1 MANVYP
7 GINNFNEYYTNHYFS
22 SIFEENTAATISVWR
37 DAARA
42 SENLKTPWSMLRDCG
57 KQYYTAH
64 EKFLRARSSY
74 QIIPLIKQLADSY
87 LSALSYPEAHPFK
100 AELYDGRQF
109 PVYLEIKKQNGM
121 PLLWVVL
128 SLNKND
134 EDGIM
139 DGFVFDGDILQE
151 SDFAVA
157 DVDETLSA
165 EDAITKAL
173 FSNDVP
179 PRWIVLIGMNGIAL
193 VDRNKWNEK
202 RYLGFDV
209 STIFSYRDEKTLQA
223 MAVLLHKESLCPEEG
238 TSLLDELDENSHR
251 HAAGVSQDLK
261 YALRESIELLGNEV
275 LYDLKHNKHRN
286 LDTDPVDPGD
296 LTMQCLRY
304 MYRMLFV
311 LFIEARP
318 ELGYAP
324 MRERAYAQGYSLEQL
339 RDVADEINEN
349 TVEIGNGY
357 YFNETI
363 SGLFHLIYHGYPENQ
378 AEYDEAIKKES
389 IHDTFVVPPLKAHI
403 FDPDLTPLITQAKLR
418 NSVLLKIIR
427 LMSVSRGDSKSG
439 GGRISYANLGIN
451 QLGSV
456 YESLLS
462 YRGFI
467 AEKDLY
473 EVKRAGDSFDELDVG
488 YFVSEEELNQYTD
501 DERVRYEYGHHKG
514 KPRMYEKGTFIYRL
528 AGREREKSAS
538 YYTPEVLTKC
548 LVKYALKELLVDKTA
563 DEILNLTICEPAMGS
578 AAFLNEAINQ
588 LADAY
593 VNKKQEEL
601 GILIPYEDRFNE
613 VQKVKM
619 FIADRNVFGVDL
631 NSTAVELA
639 EVSLWLNTI
648 CEGGHIPWF
657 GTQIVNGNSLI
668 GARKQVYRIEQL
680 ETNNPSLRWYT
691 KAPDR
696 IAPGETRRGNKEVYH
711 FLLGDPGMCNYTDK
725 VIKGLAPKQIELMKK
740 WSKEFTDSYN
750 PDDIES
756 LLRLSRAIDTL
767 WREQVNLRNTVKRKT
782 ADKLSIFGHDDN
794 IEESH
799 TTIRQKDYIFR
810 KLYKTEEAE
819 NAGPYARLKFAM
831 DYWCALWFW
840 PIEKADLLPSRE
852 TFIFDMSLILE
863 GGIFAVKKSGYTY
876 YKTKTGEN
884 LYGINLL
891 DYDSETD
898 EVVSQTAKEIKAT
911 FADLGTV
918 NLDQLCEQYERLALV
933 REIAKNNHFMHWELE
948 FAELFEERGGFDLMI
963 GNPPWIK
970 ITWNE
975 EGVLSDCNPIF
986 SVRKL
991 TANQTT
997 FERNNVLI
1005 SEKNK
1010 KMYFEEYTF
1019 MSGEQSFINSVC
1031 NYPLLEKQQ
1040 VNLYKCF
1047 LPLAW
1052 YLSSPSGIASYVHPE
1067 GVYDDPN
1074 GGVLRKVLYK
1084 KLKYHFQFQNETK
1097 LFEIGNRN
1105 KFSLN
1110 VYCNKETDSFDSIA
1124 NIFYAD
1130 TIDYCYQSDGSGP
1143 VPGIKD
1149 KNDNW
1154 SRNGHKDRILRISE
1168 NELTIFAKIFD
1179 SSDKWE
1185 NARLP
1190 ALHCTSLMKIL
1201 LAFEKQKVS
1210 IASLGNKVLGSVCWD
1225 ETGGQNSGIIKRNVH
1240 FPSDSYD
1247 CILSGPHIGQANP
1260 IYQAS
1265 QRNCST
1271 HRAFDNVQLDIAN
1284 FSYLQRCNYS
1294 PLLALNNYLDN
1305 AQKLPWGN
1313 KTYLDTYR
1321 VVSRKMLNLAGER
1334 TLVSSIIPPG
1344 VGHINGIFGLSFKD
1358 PKLVALV
1365 GGSFASLP
1373 FDFLVKTLGSSNFVF
1388 TNASMLPVLEGKFV
1402 DEIIARS
1409 LVLNCLTSNYSD
1421 LWKKTKPVINSLAW
1435 SKNDE
1440 RLQKINF
1447 NEEYSFSSSIR
1458 NDLSRRQALVEL
1470 DVLVSLSLGMTLE
1483 QLVTAYEMQFPVLQ
1497 MYENDTWYDQTGRI
1511 VFTANR
1517 GLSNVGFERPEWE
1530 SIRNMKSGTYC
1541 KTVLDDTMPG
1551 GPVERTITYVAPFT
1565 KCNRIEDYKN
1575 AWEFFTKKYGEVN
1588 E

>member
-7 GINNFNEYYTNHYFS
+7 GINNYNEYYTNHYFS
-22 SIFEENTAATISVWR
+22 SIFQENTAATISEWR
-37 DAARA
+37 DAARLG
-42 SENLKTPWSMLRDCG
+42 ENLRTPWALLRDCG
-57 KQYYTAH
+57 RQYYMLH

-74 QIIPLIKQLADSY
+74 QIIPLVKQLADSY
-87 LSALSYPEAHPFK
+87 LSALGYPEASPFK
-100 AELYDGRQF
+100 ADLSDGSKF
-109 PVYLEIKKQNGM
+109 PVYLEIKKSNGM

-139 DGFVFDGDILQE
+139 QGNVFDGDILQE
-151 SDFAVA
+151 SEFAVA
-157 DVDETLSA
+157 DVDESACA

-173 FSNDVP
+173 FTNDTP
-179 PRWIVLIGMNGIAL
+179 PRWILVFGMNGIAL
-193 VDRNKWNEK
+193 IDRNKWNEK

-209 STIFSYRDEKTLQA
+209 ATIYSYREESTLQA

-238 TSLLDELDENSHR
+238 ESLLDELDENSHR

-275 LYDLKHNKHRN
+275 LYDLKINKHRN

-324 MRERAYAQGYSLEQL
+324 MREMAYAKGYSLEQL

-349 TVEIGNGY
+349 TIEIGDGY

-363 SGLFHLIYHGYPENQ
+363 SGLFRLIYHGYPENQ
-378 AEYDEAIKKES
+378 AEYDEAVKQQS
-389 IHDTFVVPPLKAHI
+389 LHDTFIVPPLKAHI
-403 FDPDLTPLITQAKLR
+403 FDPDLTPLITKAKLR
-418 NSVLLKIIR
+418 NSVMLKIIR

-473 EVKRAGDSFDELDVG
+473 EVKRAGDTFDELDVG
-488 YFVSEEELNQYTD
+488 YFVSEEELNTYTD
-501 DERVRYEYGHHKG
+501 DERVRYEYGPHKG

-548 LVKYALKELLVDKTA
+548 LVKYALKELLADKSA
-563 DEILNLTICEPAMGS
+563 DDILNLTICEPAMGS
-578 AAFLNEAINQ
+578 AAFLNETINQ

-619 FIADRNVFGVDL
+619 FIADRNVYGVDL

-680 ETNNPSLRWYT
+680 ETNNPSLKWFT

-725 VIKGLAPKQIELMKK
+725 VIKGLAPKQIDLMKK
-740 WSKEFTDSYN
+740 WNKEFVDSYN

-756 LLRLSRAIDTL
+756 LLRLSRAVDTL

-840 PIEKADLLPSRE
+840 PIEKADLLPNRE

-898 EVVSQTAKEIKAT
+898 EVVSQTAKEIKET

-918 NLDQLCEQYERLALV
+918 NLDQLCDQYERLALV

-975 EGVLSDCNPIF
+975 EGVLSDCNPVF

-997 FERNNVLI
+997 FERDSVLKI
-1005 SEKNK
+1005 QKFK
-1010 KMYFEEYTF
+1010 QMYIDEYCFIT
-1019 MSGEQSFINSVC
+1019 GEQSFINAVQ
-1031 NYPLLEKQQ
+1031 NYELLAKQQ
-1040 VNLYKCF
+1040 VNLFKCF

-1052 YLSSPSGIASYVHPE
+1052 YLSNNSGISSYVHPE

-1074 GGVLRKVLYK
+1074 GTILRKKLYQ
-1084 KLKYHFQFQNETK
+1084 KLVYHFQFQNETK

-1110 VYCNKETDSFDSIA
+1110 VYSNKKHLYFESIA
-1124 NIFYAD
+1124 NLFYPE
-1130 TIDYCYQSDGSGP
+1130 TIDSCFTSDCSRP
-1143 VPGIKD
+1143 IPGIKD
-1149 KNDNW
+1149 ANDKW
-1154 SRNGHKDRILRISE
+1154 SREGHPDRILRIAE
-1168 NELTIFAKIFD
+1168 DELRLFAKTFD
-1179 SSDKWE
+1179 NNDDWE
-1185 NARLP
+1185 SARLP
-1190 ALHCTSLMKIL
+1190 ALHCSSLLGIL
-1201 LAFEKQKVS
+1201 KSFSSQNKT
-1210 IASLGNKVLGSVCWD
+1210 IASLGNKAVGYECWH
-1225 ETGGQNSGIIKRNVH
+1225 ETIDQNNKIIRRNVH
-1240 FPSDSYD
+1240 FPVNAID

-1260 IYQAS
+1260 IYQSS

-1271 HRAFDNVQLDIAN
+1271 HRAFDNVPLEFIPSG
-1284 FSYLQRCNYS
+1284 FLQRCNYS
-1294 PLLALNNYLDN
+1294 PYGSIQEYISNF
-1305 AQKLPWGN
+1305 QELPWN
-1313 KTYLDTYR
+1313 SKPYSTAYKI
-1321 VVSRKMLNLAGER
+1321 VSRKMLNLAGER
-1334 TLVSSIIPPG
+1334 TLVSAIIPPD
-1344 VGHINGIFGLSFKD
+1344 VAHINGLFGLTFKD
-1358 PKLVALV
+1358 QRIIALMA
-1365 GGSFASLP
+1365 GCLASLP
-1373 FDFLVKTLGSSNFVF
+1373 FDFFIKTLGTANFVF
-1388 TNASMLPVLEGKFV
+1388 ANASILPIVSGKYV
-1402 DEIIARS
+1402 DEIRLRS
-1409 LVLNCLTSNYSD
+1409 LLLNCLTSNYKNLWENNVDSD
-1421 LWKKTKPVINSLAW
+1421 VIICWSNHDYGLNDFVVNHLFDPTKCLR
-1435 SKNDE
+1435 KDYE
-1440 RLQKINF
+1440 
-1447 NEEYSFSSSIR
+1447 
-1458 NDLSRRQALVEL
+1458 RRQALLEL

-1483 QLVTAYEMQFPVLQ
+1483 QLIAAYRMQFPVLQ
-1497 MYENDTWYDQTGRI
+1497 MYENDTWYDKNGRI

-1517 GLSNVGFERPEWE
+1517 GSSAGIERIEWE
-1530 SIRNMKSGTYC
+1530 SIKDMKSGAYS
-1541 KTVLDDTMPG
+1541 KTFLDDTMPG
-1551 GPVERTITYVAPFT
+1551 GPIERTITYVAPFT
-1565 KCNRIEDYKN
+1565 KCDRVRDYKT